1 MLINKALEL
10 TNLLRLCHT
19 IDECTAL
26 DRTQAL
32 MLLQSYLGRIIREA
46 DLKRYSKV

>member
-19 IDECTAL
+19 IDECTAK
-26 DRTQAL
+26 DREQAL
-32 MLLQSYLGRIIREA
+32 LLIQTYLDKII
-46 DLKRYSKV
+46 S